1 MLYFVY
7 NKQKRAVDVGAT
19 LAKWGISGVGLAFSC
34 GQKCAGATLG
44 MAPDLASEFSGCK
57 LGMPIGKLGLE
68 GVNWAMKTAVG
79 GAVKLGHKGVDLL
92 ATKIKSRL

>member
-1 MLYFVY
+1 
-7 NKQKRAVDVGAT
+7 
-19 LAKWGISGVGLAFSC
+19 
-34 GQKCAGATLG
+34 
-44 MAPDLASEFSGCK
+44 MAPDFASEFSGCK